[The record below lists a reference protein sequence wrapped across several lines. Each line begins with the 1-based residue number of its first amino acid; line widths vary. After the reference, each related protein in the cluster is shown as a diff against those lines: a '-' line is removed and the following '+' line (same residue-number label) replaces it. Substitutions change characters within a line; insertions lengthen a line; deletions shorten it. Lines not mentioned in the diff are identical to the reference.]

1 MCFFKGLLLIRF
13 DVYVVFG
20 RENLSGKD
28 IDYMEQKK
36 CTPTSIGGQAVIEG
50 IMMKGPTCMATAI
63 RKADGSILV
72 DKKESKSFI
81 KKLKLNKIPIL
92 RGFLA
97 FFESMFTG
105 VKCLMFSAKECDLEE
120 DTEQMSK
127 FEKWLMEKF
136 GDKLFDIFMYISVF
150 VSLLL
155 GIGLFMILPK
165 LTVEWVSSLAGT
177 QVHEGI
183 SVLIEGCI
191 RMILFVCYMLLIS
204 RMKDIQRVFQYHGAE
219 HKTIF
224 AYEYGDELT
233 VENVKKHTRFHPRC
247 GTSFLVLVM
256 IVSIIVFFFFVPPAD
271 NVWMKILWRIALLPV
286 VAGISYELIKFAGKC
301 NNAFTRMLSKPGVWL
316 QHLTTKEPDDSMI
329 EVAIEALKAVLPSD
343 SSESTKW

>member
-1 MCFFKGLLLIRF
+1 
-13 DVYVVFG
+13 
-20 RENLSGKD
+20 
-28 IDYMEQKK
+28 MEQKK

-63 RKADGSILV
+63 RKSDGSILV

-97 FFESMFTG
+97 FFESLFTG
-105 VKCLMFSAKECDLEE
+105 VKCLMFSAKECDLED

-127 FEKWLMEKF
+127 FEKWVMEKF
-136 GDKLFDIFMYISVF
+136 GDKLFDILMYISVLF
-150 VSLLL
+150 SLVL

-165 LTVEWVSSLAGT
+165 LTVEWVGNLTGT
-177 QVHEGI
+177 TVHESI

-224 AYEYGDELT
+224 AFEFGDELT

-256 IVSIIVFFFFVPPAD
+256 IVSIIVFFFVPATD
-271 NVWMKILWRIALLPV
+271 FWGKILWRIALLPV
-286 VAGISYELIKFAGKC
+286 VAGISYELIKFAGRC
-301 NNAFTRMLSKPGVWL
+301 DNGFTRMLSKPGVWL

-329 EVAIEALKAVLPSD
+329 EVAIEALKAVLPED
-343 SSESTKW
+343 ETESTKW

>member
-1 MCFFKGLLLIRF
+1 
-13 DVYVVFG
+13 
-20 RENLSGKD
+20 
-28 IDYMEQKK
+28 MEQKK

-63 RKADGSILV
+63 RKGDGSILV

-81 KKLKLNKIPIL
+81 KKWKLNKVPIL

-97 FFESMFTG
+97 FFESLFTG
-105 VKCLMFSAKECDLEE
+105 VQCLMFSAKECDLED

-136 GDKLFDIFMYISVF
+136 GDKLFDIFMYISV
-150 VSLLL
+150 VISLFL
-155 GIGLFMILPK
+155 GVGLFMILPK
-165 LTVEWVSSLAGT
+165 LTVEWVSSLMGT
-177 QVHEGI
+177 TVHESL
-183 SVLIEGCI
+183 SVLIEGAI

-204 RMKDIQRVFQYHGAE
+204 RMKDVHRVFQYHGAE

-256 IVSIIVFFFFVPPAD
+256 IVSIIVFFFVPATD
-271 NVWMKILWRIALLPV
+271 FWGKILWRIALLPI
-286 VAGISYELIKFAGKC
+286 VAGISYELIKFAGRC
-301 NNAFTRMLSKPGVWL
+301 DNWFTRMLSKPGVWL

-329 EVAIEALKAVLPSD
+329 EVAIEALTAVLPQD
-343 SSESTKW
+343 SNESTKW

>member
-1 MCFFKGLLLIRF
+1 
-13 DVYVVFG
+13 
-20 RENLSGKD
+20 
-28 IDYMEQKK
+28 MEEKK

-50 IMMKGPTCMATAI
+50 IMMKGPGCMATAI
-63 RKADGSILV
+63 RKSDGSILV
-72 DKKESKSFI
+72 DKKKDQSFI
-81 KKLKLNKIPIL
+81 KKWKLNKIPIL

-97 FFESMFTG
+97 FFESLFTG
-105 VKCLMFSAKECDLEE
+105 VKCLMFSAKECDLED

-127 FEKWLMEKF
+127 FEKWVMEKF
-136 GDKLFDIFMYISVF
+136 GDKLFDILMYISVLF
-150 VSLLL
+150 SLAL

-165 LTVEWVSSLAGT
+165 LVVEWVSGLAGA
-177 QVHEGI
+177 QVHESV
-183 SVLIEGCI
+183 SVLIEGAI

-256 IVSIIVFFFFVPPAD
+256 IVSVIVFFFVPSAD
-271 NVWMKILWRIALLPV
+271 NVWMKILWRICLLPI
-286 VAGISYELIKFAGKC
+286 VAGISYELIKYAGKC
-301 NNAFTRMLSKPGVWL
+301 SNWFTRMLSTPGVWL

-329 EVAIEALKAVLPSD
+329 EVAIAALTAVLPDKD
-343 SSESTKW
+343 SNESTKW

>member
-1 MCFFKGLLLIRF
+1 M
-13 DVYVVFG
+13 
-20 RENLSGKD
+20 GKD

-50 IMMKGPTCMATAI
+50 IMMKGPTCMATAV
-63 RKADGSILV
+63 RKSDGSILV
-72 DKKESKSFI
+72 DKKESNSFI
-81 KKLKLNKIPIL
+81 KKWKLNKVPIL

-97 FFESMFTG
+97 FFESLFTG
-105 VKCLMFSAKECDLEE
+105 VQCLMFSAKECDLED

-136 GDKLFDIFMYISVF
+136 GDKLFDIFMYISVLI
-150 VSLLL
+150 SLFL
-155 GIGLFMILPK
+155 GVGLFMILPK
-165 LTVEWVSSLAGT
+165 LAVEWVSTWMGTTVPESL
-177 QVHEGI
+177 

-191 RMILFVCYMLLIS
+191 RMVLFVCYMLLIS

-256 IVSIIVFFFFVPPAD
+256 IVSVIVFFFVPAAD
-271 NVWMKILWRIALLPV
+271 NVWMKILWRICLLPV
-286 VAGISYELIKFAGKC
+286 VAGLSYELIKYAGKC
-301 NNAFTRMLSKPGVWL
+301 SNWFTKMLSKPGVWL

-329 EVAIEALKAVLPSD
+329 EVAIAALTAVLPDEKSN
-343 SSESTKW
+343 ESTKW